1 MTQENQLSSLPS
13 IQHAIVKVVGIF
25 DYKKQFQNEVLGKL
39 GYELMPI
46 SKMGRSEDLTQFYR
60 DKYYK
65 EFNELLLIRG
75 KDKSVKSYQAE
86 LNLEMNFKKR
96 DWDGAVR
103 DMKPKLK
110 RSEVHLFDSGIGIF
124 SLSIDASHENPD
136 FPYYS
141 DLMFMLKSFSSSEE
155 KSGLQ
160 FHSWI
165 SNYVL
170 GGVLLRS
177 EDVEKPVESDEY
189 SGSKFKIY
197 SAFSVNEIGANSNYN
212 RDHLLYEIG
221 TGSMLGCVSNENY
234 LTPST
239 EYYSELTEFRVSAF
253 QSWTGL
259 ALLDSYTAIGNNL
272 ITNHNGSVNED
283 AFVTQDRIYFSIYLF
298 NLYLKYNV
306 FRFNSKFKDDPV
318 RYKGR
323 FEDFI
328 NEYNYSHISFDFLP
342 NLIYSKMRAAL
353 GIENEI
359 KQFEKRLNSLA
370 SNIQEEQEKRQA
382 ALLGIISIIS
392 SISAFEPIIETI
404 EQVREFTGLEDTLFY
419 VLLSIVSIALAI
431 PILSYLFPHYA
442 KKAWKKLNDYFT
454 HD

>member
-1 MTQENQLSSLPS
+1 MSKEIFPT
-13 IQHAIVKVVGIF
+13 IQHAIIKVVGIF
-25 DYKKQFQNEVLGKL
+25 DYTKQFQNEALARL
-39 GYELMPI
+39 GYKLMPI
-46 SKMGRSEDLTQFYR
+46 SKMGRSEDRTQFYR

-75 KDKSVKSYQAE
+75 TDKSVKSFQAE
-86 LNLEMNFKKR
+86 FKLDLNFKKKKFNGELLR
-96 DWDGAVR
+96 E
-103 DMKPKLK
+103 MNPKLTK
-110 RSEVHLFDSGIGIF
+110 SELHLFENGIGIF
-124 SLSIDASHENPD
+124 SLSIDASHEQPD

-141 DLMFMLKSFSSSEE
+141 DLLFMLKSFSSDEE

-165 SNYVL
+165 SKHVL

-177 EDVEKPVESDEY
+177 DNVKFTVESDEY

-197 SAFSVNEIGANSNYN
+197 SSFSVNETEVNSEYN
-212 RDHLLYEIG
+212 REHLLYEIG
-221 TGSMLGCVSNENY
+221 TGSMLGCVKSNSY
-234 LTPST
+234 LTPSI

-259 ALLDSYTAIGNNL
+259 ALLDSYTAIGSNL
-272 ITNHNGSVNED
+272 ITNPDGSVNGD

-298 NLYLKYNV
+298 NLYIKYNV
-306 FRFNSKFKDDPV
+306 FRFNSKFKEDAV
-318 RYKGR
+318 KYKSR

-328 NEYNYSHISFDFLP
+328 NDYNYSHISFDFLP

-370 SNIQEEQEKRQA
+370 ANIQEEQEKRQA
-382 ALLGIISIIS
+382 ALLGIISVIS
-392 SISAFEPIIETI
+392 SISAIEPIFETS
-404 EQVREFTGLEDTLFY
+404 EQVKEYTGMESNLFY
-419 VLLSIVSIALAI
+419 ALLSIVVIAIAI
-431 PILSYLFPHYA
+431 PILSYLFPHIA
-442 KKAWKKLNDYFT
+442 KKVWKKLNLYFKN
-454 HD
+454 D

>member
-1 MTQENQLSSLPS
+1 MYMSKEIFPT
-13 IQHAIVKVVGIF
+13 IQHAIIKVVGIF

-46 SKMGRSEDLTQFYR
+46 SKMGRSEDATQFYR

-75 KDKSVKSYQAE
+75 KDKSVKSYQADLSLE
-86 LNLEMNFKKR
+86 LNFKKKK
-96 DWDGAVR
+96 WDGDLLR

-110 RSEVHLFDSGIGIF
+110 SSEIHLFENGIGIF
-124 SLSIDASHENPD
+124 SLSIDASQENPD

-141 DLMFMLKSFSSSEE
+141 DLLFMLKSFSSQEE
-155 KSGLQ
+155 LSGLQ

-165 SNYVL
+165 SKYIL
-170 GGVLLRS
+170 GGVSLRTEGES
-177 EDVEKPVESDEY
+177 KVDSDEY
-189 SGSKFKIY
+189 SGSKFKLY
-197 SAFSVNEIGANSNYN
+197 SAFSVDEQDLTPNYN

-221 TGSMLGCVSNENY
+221 TGSMLGCVANESY
-234 LTPST
+234 LTPSE

-318 RYKGR
+318 RYKSR

-328 NEYNYSHISFDFLP
+328 NDYNYSHISFDFLP

-392 SISAFEPIIETI
+392 SISAIEPIIETT
-404 EQVREFTGLEDTLFY
+404 EKVREFTGLEDTLFY
-419 VLLSIVSIALAI
+419 VLFSIVSIALAI

-442 KKAWKKLNDYFT
+442 KKAWKTLNDYFT

>member
-1 MTQENQLSSLPS
+1 MSKEIFPT
-13 IQHAIVKVVGIF
+13 IQHAILKVVGIF
-25 DYKKQFQNEVLGKL
+25 DYQKQFQNEVLGKL

-46 SKMGRSEDLTQFYR
+46 SKMGRSEDPTQFYR

-65 EFNELLLIRG
+65 EFNELLLTRG
-75 KDKSVKSYQAE
+75 KDKSVKSYQAD

-96 DWDGAVR
+96 DRNGAVR

-110 RSEVHLFDSGIGIF
+110 KSEVHLFDSGIGIF
-124 SLSIDASHENPD
+124 SLSIDASQENPD

-141 DLMFMLKSFSSSEE
+141 DLLFMLKSFSSNEE

-165 SNYVL
+165 SNYIL
-170 GGVLLRS
+170 GGVSLRTEGES
-177 EDVEKPVESDEY
+177 KVDSDEY
-189 SGSKFKIY
+189 SGSKFKLY
-197 SAFSVNEIGANSNYN
+197 SAFSINEQNLSSNYN

-221 TGSMLGCVSNENY
+221 TGSMLGCVANESY
-234 LTPST
+234 LTPSE
-239 EYYSELTEFRVSAF
+239 EYYSELIEFRVSAF

-272 ITNHNGSVNED
+272 ITNHDGSINED

-298 NLYLKYNV
+298 NLYIKYNV
-306 FRFNSKFKDDPV
+306 FRFNSKFKEDAV
-318 RYKGR
+318 KYKSR

-328 NEYNYSHISFDFLP
+328 NDYNYSHISFDFLP
-342 NLIYSKMRAAL
+342 NMIYSKMRAAL

-382 ALLGIISIIS
+382 VLLGIISIIS
-392 SISAFEPIIETI
+392 SISAIEPIIEII
-404 EQVREFTGLEDTLFY
+404 EKIKEFTGLEDTFFY

-442 KKAWKKLNDYFT
+442 KKAWKTLNDYFT
-454 HD
+454 ND

>member
-1 MTQENQLSSLPS
+1 MEKQFPS
-13 IQHAIVKVVGIF
+13 IQHAIIKVVGIF
-25 DYKKQFQNEVLGKL
+25 DYTKRFQREKLGGL

-46 SKMGRSEDLTQFYR
+46 SKMGRSEDPTQFYR

-75 KDKSVKSYQAE
+75 KDKSVKSFQAE
-86 LNLEMNFKKR
+86 LTLDLNFKKKKFNGELLR
-96 DWDGAVR
+96 E
-103 DMKPKLK
+103 MNPKLTK
-110 RSEVHLFDSGIGIF
+110 SELHLFENGIGIF

-136 FPYYS
+136 FSYYS
-141 DLMFMLKSFSSSEE
+141 DLLFMLKSFSSTEE

-165 SNYVL
+165 SKYVL

-177 EDVEKPVESDEY
+177 ENIKTPIESDEY

-197 SAFSVNEIGANSNYN
+197 SSFSVNETEVNSEYN
-212 RDHLLYEIG
+212 REHLLYEIG
-221 TGSMLGCVSNENY
+221 TGSMLGCVANESY
-234 LTPST
+234 LTPSK

-298 NLYLKYNV
+298 NLYIKYNV

-318 RYKGR
+318 RYKSR

-353 GIENEI
+353 GIEKEI
-359 KQFEKRLNSLA
+359 KQFEKRLNALA

-392 SISAFEPIIETI
+392 SISAIEPIIETT
-404 EQVREFTGLEDTLFY
+404 EQVREFTGLEDSLFY

-442 KKAWKKLNDYFT
+442 KKAWKTLNDYFT
-454 HD
+454 ND